1 MPGVGDDARALPRPS
16 TRRRRIGQRAEDRL
30 RAVLRT
36 VVSQTADAEEI
47 FILDLDGAVR
57 LSTLADHEG
66 ASQAD
71 EPFFATGS
79 SHTTVQNAYR
89 SSLTNLPT
97 ITVATPLFD
106 QDGGGRRV
114 AVIAANLSL
123 QRVDRIVLERTGL
136 GETGQAYLVGADG
149 RLIQGLTTRDGGV
162 RHSVAVDEV
171 SAGRVRQGTLR
182 RPPRDPRR
190 RRLPL
195 AAGPRRRAHR
205 RDDPGRSVR
214 VSPPAGPHD
223 RPRRSG
229 VGPAAGV
236 RDRARRAACHEA
248 DPRPGRHCQP
258 GPGRRP
264 PGDVGRPIGRRGRDA
279 RGRRSRT

>member
-1 MPGVGDDARALPRPS
+1 MTRGS
-16 TRRRRIGQRAEDRL
+16 SSTTTRRRADRTAAEDRL

-47 FILDLDGAVR
+47 YILDLDGAVR

-136 GETGQAYLVGADG
+136 GATRA
-149 RLIQGLTTRDGGV
+149 GLP
-162 RHSVAVDEV
+162 
-171 SAGRVRQGTLR
+171 R
-182 RPPRDPRR
+182 RRRRAAHPGSYDPRR
-190 RRLPL
+190 RGPSFGRRRPRSSAGNSGRGLYADLHGTPVVGVYRWLP
-195 AAGPRRRAHR
+195 GPRT
-205 RDDPGRSVR
+205 PGS
-214 VSPPAGPHD
+214 SP
-223 RPRRSG
+223 R
-229 VGPAAGV
+229 
-236 RDRARRAACHEA
+236 
-248 DPRPGRHCQP
+248 
-258 GPGRRP
+258 
-264 PGDVGRPIGRRGRDA
+264 
-279 RGRRSRT
+279 